1 MSKGRPLVKPSHGE
15 DWEGDRQERMLM
27 EEGRPDRVLVIIVA
41 VLVFTGVLM
50 IYSSTSVITY
60 AMQKKQITTP
70 LFYFKRHVLT
80 IFLALGAGYA
90 AYKAKPGVLGK
101 YSPLLLVGSMG
112 LLLLVFTRFG
122 ISAGGARRW
131 IRLWPSTFQPSEL
144 VKLSMVI
151 FLAWYLSRDFFRP
164 EKPLHVYLPVC
175 IMAVFAAVFLKQPD
189 FGGTL
194 TLAFITISMLFL
206 AGSRLR
212 YLGVLVLSFLPAIYY
227 LAHKPYRWRRIT
239 SFLNPWA
246 CARGEG
252 FQLVQSLIAFGRGG
266 LWGVGLGKSMQKLS
280 FLPEMHTDFIFSI
293 IGEEMGFI
301 RAGLVVAAF
310 CFLFLRS
317 VRVANRVNGKYNYLL
332 AYGIALMIAL
342 PAIVNFC
349 VVTGLLPT
357 KGLPLPFISYGG
369 SSLIVNMM
377 AVGILLRLS
386 KGEPPRQVKDGLKE
400 IIEKKKARRH
410 VYGVS

>member
-1 MSKGRPLVKPSHGE
+1 MTGRQQNLI
-15 DWEGDRQERMLM
+15 
-27 EEGRPDRVLVIIVA
+27 EEGGPDKVLILTVA
-41 VLVFTGVLM
+41 ALVFLGVLM

-80 IFLALGAGYA
+80 IILALAAGFA
-90 AYKAKPGVLGK
+90 AYKAKPDLLGK
-101 YSPLLLVGSMG
+101 FSPLLLIGSMA

-131 IRLWPSTFQPSEL
+131 LRLWPSTFQPSEL

-164 EKPLHVYLPVC
+164 DNFRLFLLPVA
-175 IMAVFAAVFLKQPD
+175 IMAVFAAVFMKQPD

-194 TLAFITISMLFL
+194 TLGFITISMLFL
-206 AGSRLR
+206 AGARLQ
-212 YLGVLVLSFLPAIYY
+212 YLGGLVLLLLPAIYH
-227 LAHKPYRWRRIT
+227 LAHKPYRWRRIV

-246 CARGEG
+246 DARGEG
-252 FQLVQSLIAFGRGG
+252 FQLAQSLIALGRGG
-266 LWGVGLGKSMQKLS
+266 LGGVGLGRSMQKLS

-293 IGEEMGFI
+293 IGEELGFFA
-301 RAGLVVAAF
+301 AGAVVAAF
-310 CFLFLRS
+310 CVFFLKS
-317 VRVANRVNGKYNYLL
+317 VRIANRMSEKYHYLL

-369 SSLIVNMM
+369 SSLIVNFM

-386 KGEPPRQVKDGLKE
+386 KGEPPRQVKDRLRE
-400 IIEKKKARRH
+400 IIDKKKARRN
-410 VYGVS
+410 VYGVGL